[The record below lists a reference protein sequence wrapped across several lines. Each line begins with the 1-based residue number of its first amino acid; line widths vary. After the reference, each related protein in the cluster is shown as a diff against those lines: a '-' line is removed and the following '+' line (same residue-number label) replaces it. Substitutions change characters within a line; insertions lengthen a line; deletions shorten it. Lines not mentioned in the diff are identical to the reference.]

1 MATQN
6 SRESDYNPRVQYSYS
21 FVPVTIAMLEKPEV
35 TSSQENQRKIYSLVC
50 RVEEYEESGDIL
62 FRDET
67 GAIPGKI
74 YKNLHK
80 NSVHATQDYTYRKNE
95 YASVVGN
102 ISIIQNKSVLI
113 VTRIMNVL
121 SYKEVDFHRAQI
133 LWSLF
138 IKNSVLKIPAPN
150 NSIKSDLDQGN
161 CEMSAEQKMVY
172 NYIKINSKGQEMKVN
187 DIKRSVKLH
196 PNKIDT
202 VLNDLV
208 NAGELVEYDGFTFV
222 KLA

>member
-6 SRESDYNPRVQYSYS
+6 SRESDYQPRVQHSYS

-67 GAIPGKI
+67 GSIPGKI
-74 YKNLHK
+74 FKNLHK

-102 ISIIQNKSVLI
+102 ISVIQNKSVLI
-113 VTRIMNVL
+113 VTRIMNVS

-138 IKNSVLKIPAPN
+138 IKNSVLKIPTP
-150 NSIKSDLDQGN
+150 SHSMRPEVDQVNG
-161 CEMSAEQKMVY
+161 EMTTEQKMVF
-172 NYIKINSKGQEMKVN
+172 NYIKMNSKGQEMKVD
-187 DIKRSVKLH
+187 DIKRAVRLNPVKISSILQE
-196 PNKIDT
+196 
-202 VLNDLV
+202 LV